1 MQHEEQEKPAAYTES
16 IAEKDSLEKNSK
28 FNEPDTTTVI
38 RRSHVRVDLQAAGL
52 GQRPPSVISS
62 DQEYPPLEHK
72 DIPIPS
78 PYVKK
83 MQQNQEISTQNDEVK
98 PQVNTNVEENALI
111 KTDSTKGCHN
121 KISQDINQ
129 DHVRINSAITEG
141 NQNVVLDNKSKS
153 NIANERHTF
162 SETVCQKT
170 VSNAK
175 NDQIKISVREKLAKN
190 KEEVSGKRSSFVE
203 VDNKVDQ
210 IEKDYL
216 NTNQC
221 SMVSSVQSTDNSP
234 EKSINKETELDD
246 AAHSENT
253 SKFMSKT
260 NNKKEFITL
269 AGDTVSSSKSNSQT
283 ISNILNR
290 SIEQLDQPQ
299 TTWEQEKQKAELAKL
314 RLQENT
320 STSTVQQINIAQ
332 NVSPAIVT
340 QQHIEKKQLNE
351 HIVSESS
358 VHDDSDSSDTKTVTN
373 LEHTPAMDVKYVMEQ
388 NDSNTATEN
397 LSKVITNQIP
407 VTPDTMTADEAEN
420 LLSSR

>member
-1 MQHEEQEKPAAYTES
+1 MES
-16 IAEKDSLEKNSK
+16 IAERNSLEKNSK
-28 FNEPDTTTVI
+28 FNESDTTTII

-52 GQRPPSVISS
+52 GPRPPSVVSS

-83 MQQNQEISTQNDEVK
+83 MQQNQEISPQNNEIK
-98 PQVNTNVEENALI
+98 PQVKINIEENTLI
-111 KTDSTKGCHN
+111 KIDSAKSCHN
-121 KISQDINQ
+121 KVSQESNQ
-129 DHVRINSAITEG
+129 DHVRINSMITEE
-141 NQNVVLDNKSKS
+141 NQNIILDKSKS
-153 NIANERHTF
+153 NINNEKHTF

-190 KEEVSGKRSSFVE
+190 KEEVSGKRSSFAE
-203 VDNKVDQ
+203 IDNKVDQ
-210 IEKDYL
+210 TEKISL
-216 NTNQC
+216 NTSQC
-221 SMVSSVQSTDNSP
+221 SVVSSVHNTENLS
-234 EKSINKETELDD
+234 EKLNDKEIELNDTSL
-246 AAHSENT
+246 HSENI
-253 SKFMSKT
+253 SKFISKT
-260 NNKKEFITL
+260 NNKKELITL

-283 ISNILNR
+283 ISNILNK
-290 SIEQLDQPQ
+290 STEELNQPQ

-320 STSTVQQINIAQ
+320 FINTVQQVNMSQ

-340 QQHIEKKQLNE
+340 LHHTEKKQLNE
-351 HIVSESS
+351 HIISESS
-358 VHDDSDSSDTKTVTN
+358 IHDDSDSSDTKTITN
-373 LEHTPAMDVKYVMEQ
+373 LEYISAMDAKNAMEC
-388 NDSNTATEN
+388 NNSKTVTEN
-397 LSKVITNQIP
+397 LSKAITNQTIP